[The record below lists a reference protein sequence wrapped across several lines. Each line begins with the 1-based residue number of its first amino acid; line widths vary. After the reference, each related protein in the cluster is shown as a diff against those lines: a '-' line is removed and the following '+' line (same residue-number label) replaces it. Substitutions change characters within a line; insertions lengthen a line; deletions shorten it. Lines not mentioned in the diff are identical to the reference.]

1 MGRTVDTYR
10 GALKAL
16 IAEWADYRKALRK
29 EDREAF
35 DELMKRAEQ
44 HASAAGYADREDP
57 MEAFF
62 MSVLLEQEKEIAEL
76 KRRLRDG

>member
-10 GALKAL
+10 GVVRKLVDD
-16 IAEWADYRKALRK
+16 WSDYRKALRK

-35 DELMKRAEQ
+35 DELIKKAER
-44 HASAAGYADREDP
+44 HASASGYVNRENP
-57 MEAFF
+57 IESFF

-76 KRRLRDG
+76 KKRLEDG